1 MTIFLVLLI
10 VALLFDFLNGF
21 HDSANLVATVIAS
34 RALPPRV
41 ALLLAALAEFAGPFL
56 FGTAVAAA
64 IGDGLLAPGVITIP
78 ALLCA
83 LGAAIGWNLVTWRLG
98 LPASSSHALIGGL
111 VGAAVASAGWH
122 AVIAWGLI
130 KILAALFLSPL
141 LGIAA
146 GFLVMRLLLFLCR
159 HATPDVN
166 RVFRIGQI
174 FTSLILALSHSA
186 NDAQKTMG
194 VITLGLVI
202 AGMQSSFHVP
212 GWVIL
217 LSASAI
223 ALGSYSGAWR
233 LIRTLGG
240 RVITVRPIH
249 GFAAQLSGAGVILGA
264 ALLGGPVSSTQV
276 LGSALMGVGS
286 AERITKVRWEAG
298 REMLW
303 AWMLT
308 IPVCIVLG
316 AGLYWVVGKN

>member
-1 MTIFLVLLI
+1 
-10 VALLFDFLNGF
+10 LFDFLNGF

-34 RALPPRV
+34 RSLPPRV
-41 ALLLAALAEFAGPFL
+41 ALLLAAAAEFVGPFL

-83 LGAAIGWNLVTWRLG
+83 LGAAIGWNLLTWWLG
-98 LPASSSHALIGGL
+98 LPASSSHALVGGL
-111 VGAAVASAGWH
+111 VGAAIASAGWH
-122 AVIAWGLI
+122 AVVVWGLV
-130 KILAALFLSPL
+130 KILIALFLSPL
-141 LGIAA
+141 LGMGA
-146 GFLVMRLLLFLCR
+146 GFLVMRFLLFLCR
-159 HATPDVN
+159 RATPDVN
-166 RVFRIGQI
+166 RVFRFGQI

-202 AGMQSSFHVP
+202 AGAQNSFHVP
-212 GWVIL
+212 VWVVL

-233 LIRTLGG
+233 LIRTLGA

-249 GFAAQLSGAGVILGA
+249 GFAAQLSGAAVILGA

-303 AWMLT
+303 AWALT
-308 IPVCIVLG
+308 IPVCIGTG
-316 AGLYWVVGKN
+316 AGLFWLFGRA